1 MKIEVIV
8 ISKNKDRYI
17 DEGVSDLLKKI
28 KNHAEVQVLYLKE
41 TPIAHGDMQKILNEE
56 GERILKLLK
65 DGYFKVALDV
75 VGKELS
81 SEQFAKLIE
90 KNRDE
95 RGGKIQFIIGGPLG
109 LSASVLK
116 ICDISVSFSKMT
128 FTHQIIRIML
138 LEQIYRGFEI
148 IRGSEYH
155 K

>member
-17 DEGVSDLLKKI
+17 DEGVIDLLNKI
-28 KNHAEVQVLYLKE
+28 KNHAEVNFLYLKE
-41 TPIAHGDMQKILNEE
+41 SPISHGDKNKILKEE
-56 GERILKLLK
+56 GDKILKSLK
-65 DGYFKVALDV
+65 DGYFKVGLDV
-75 VGKELS
+75 LGKELS

-90 KNRDE
+90 NTRDE

-109 LSASVLK
+109 LSAEVLK

-128 FTHQIIRIML
+128 FTHQIIRLLL

-148 IRGSEYH
+148 IKGSGYH